1 MSELDELINE
11 LESERFVSEIDKNH
25 LLMKACSIL
34 SDELPETYSVGIKRF
49 VHRTRS
55 NNFSYSE
62 NDIENDLD
70 IAIEKL
76 KMLRLRMNHEIEI
89 EKLKAAQ
96 RGATVIISEVGN
108 SSSSA
113 TVTLNVSIT
122 STVEKIDDSDVD
134 EHIKDEIKAA
144 ILDLEAA
151 KSNNPESVAD
161 KALKVLD
168 IATKAGNLVSIVA
181 PLVASALSRLN

>member
-151 KSNNPESVAD
+151 KSNNPESIAD

>member
-122 STVEKIDDSDVD
+122 TTVEKIDDSDVD

-144 ILDLEAA
+144 ILDLEAV

>member
-49 VHRTRS
+49 AHRTRS